1 MPEYYVEWS
10 IYICADSPREAA
22 EEAQR
27 IQRDP
32 TSIATVFDV
41 FDADGEMYRTDLLPQ
56 EEQ

>member
-10 IYICADSPREAA
+10 INITADSPTEAA
-22 EEAQR
+22 ERALQ

-32 TSIATVFDV
+32 TSTATVFDV

-56 EEQ
+56 EE